1 MPTHLPRYRVPA
13 SAVSYRVAEL
23 QARGLGVKECSV
35 EKAHRTALDKVMGEI
50 NELMR
55 HGRLVECAK
64 KFATLK
70 DALAQ
75 LPPARTVGET
85 LPDFVACQSQAT
97 VSLVGWVLHP
107 DKLER
112 CRADLYT
119 LRLTT
124 DELIRAIEA
133 QREAK

>member
-1 MPTHLPRYRVPA
+1 MPAHLPRYHVPA

-35 EKAHRTALDKVMGEI
+35 EKAHRTAVEKVIAEV

-70 DALAQ
+70 EALAQ
-75 LPPARTVGET
+75 LPPARSVQET
-85 LPDFVACQSQAT
+85 LPDFMGCQAQAS
-97 VSLVGWVLHP
+97 VSVVGWVLHP
-107 DKLER
+107 EKLER

-133 QREAK
+133 QRNP